1 MHYIVCALFCISIS
15 FSSFVCIIK
24 YMSHISC
31 ILCTNYISHSS
42 YGISYYFYIPHSSYG
57 ISCYVYI
64 STFLIWHFLL
74 CLYSILHAQHSPFF
88 TQKTAQKTGYSNE
101 YPVHSPV
108 AMRSL
113 QAPVYGRCGTV
124 QSAPVPL
131 QYRKRQLSL
140 SAT

>member
-1 MHYIVCALFCISIS
+1 MCIILYQYFFFIICMHYKVHVTYIMYPMYKLYVTFLIWHFLLCIYSTFLIWH
-15 FSSFVCIIK
+15 FL
-24 YMSHISC
+24 
-31 ILCTNYISHSS
+31 LCLY
-42 YGISYYFYIPHSSYG
+42 
-57 ISCYVYI
+57 

-101 YPVHSPV
+101 YPGHSPV

-113 QAPVYGRCGTV
+113 PAPVYGMCETV
-124 QSAPVPL
+124 QPAPVPL
-131 QYRKRQLSL
+131 QCRKIQLNL

>member
-1 MHYIVCALFCISIS
+1 MIFCALYCMCIILYQYSFFIICMHYKVH
-15 FSSFVCIIK
+15 V
-24 YMSHISC
+24 
-31 ILCTNYISHSS
+31 TYIMYPMYKLYVTFFIWH
-42 YGISYYFYIPHSSYG
+42 FLLYIY
-57 ISCYVYI
+57 

-101 YPVHSPV
+101 YPGHSPV

-113 QAPVYGRCGTV
+113 PAPVYGRCGTV

>member
-1 MHYIVCALFCISIS
+1 MCIILYQYFFFIICMHYKVH
-15 FSSFVCIIK
+15 V
-24 YMSHISC
+24 
-31 ILCTNYISHSS
+31 TYIM
-42 YGISYYFYIPHSSYG
+42 YPMYKL
-57 ISCYVYI
+57 YV
-64 STFLIWHFLL
+64 TFFIWHFLL

-101 YPVHSPV
+101 YPGHSPV

-113 QAPVYGRCGTV
+113 PAPVYGRYGTV

-131 QYRKRQLSL
+131 QYQKRQLSL

>member
-1 MHYIVCALFCISIS
+1 MIFCALYCMCIILYQYSFFIICMHYKVHVTYIMYPMYKLYVTFLIWHFLLCI
-15 FSSFVCIIK
+15 
-24 YMSHISC
+24 Y
-31 ILCTNYISHSS
+31 
-42 YGISYYFYIPHSSYG
+42 
-57 ISCYVYI
+57 

-113 QAPVYGRCGTV
+113 PAPVYGRCGTV

-131 QYRKRQLSL
+131 QCRKRQLSL

>member
-1 MHYIVCALFCISIS
+1 MCIILYQYFFFIICMHYKVHVTYIMYPMYKLYVTFLIWHFLLCI
-15 FSSFVCIIK
+15 
-24 YMSHISC
+24 Y
-31 ILCTNYISHSS
+31 
-42 YGISYYFYIPHSSYG
+42 
-57 ISCYVYI
+57 

-101 YPVHSPV
+101 YPGHSPV

>member
-1 MHYIVCALFCISIS
+1 MFCALYCLCIIMSQYSFFIIYMHYKEHVTYIMYPMYKLYITFLIWHFLLCIYSTFLIWH
-15 FSSFVCIIK
+15 FLLCI
-24 YMSHISC
+24 Y
-31 ILCTNYISHSS
+31 
-42 YGISYYFYIPHSSYG
+42 
-57 ISCYVYI
+57 

-88 TQKTAQKTGYSNE
+88 TQKTGYSNE
-101 YPVHSPV
+101 YPGHSPV

-113 QAPVYGRCGTV
+113 PAPVYGRCGTV

>member
-1 MHYIVCALFCISIS
+1 MIFCALYCMCIILYQYSFFIICMHYKVHVTYIMYPMYKLYVTFLIWHFL
-15 FSSFVCIIK
+15 
-24 YMSHISC
+24 
-31 ILCTNYISHSS
+31 LCLY
-42 YGISYYFYIPHSSYG
+42 
-57 ISCYVYI
+57 

-74 CLYSILHAQHSPFF
+74 CLYSILHVQHSPFF

-101 YPVHSPV
+101 YPGHSPV

-113 QAPVYGRCGTV
+113 PAPVYGRCGTV

-131 QYRKRQLSL
+131 QCRKIQLSL